1 MTDLAIID
9 VGRKT
14 LMAVMLL
21 SGPLLLMSLVVGLIV
36 SIFQAATQI
45 HEMTLTFI
53 PKLVTLGA
61 ALLFFLPWMINVY
74 RDFFEDI
81 LLQIPKLLG
90 TE

>member
-1 MTDLAIID
+1 MTDLAVID

-14 LMAVMLL
+14 LLAVMYL
-21 SGPLLLMSLVVGLIV
+21 SAPMLLMSLFVGLTI

-61 ALLFFLPWMINVY
+61 ALLIFLPWMIQEY
-74 RDFFEDI
+74 RSFFQEM
-81 LLQIPKLLG
+81 LGQIPRILG
-90 TE
+90 SG

>member
-1 MTDLAIID
+1 
-9 VGRKT
+9 
-14 LMAVMLL
+14 MAVMLL